1 MINQSAFELCAL
13 QLSGETCPDCGGKHE
28 VSVKFDARGVVSWS
42 VDASGKSC
50 EGFNRHVSERFANC
64 TRRDPNAALLLRRF
78 LGDPSL

>member
-50 EGFNRHVSERFANC
+50 EGF
-64 TRRDPNAALLLRRF
+64 T
-78 LGDPSL
+78 GM